1 MGRRGRPLWPSINE
15 SRRVALHEIFLGG
28 LWVAAPCP
36 VFVDMAG
43 CYDPRPK
50 SWHLPPDVVKWLN
63 RNPVRS
69 LPGCCLKCGDR
80 DNPHDSV
87 LPYGAQPTW
96 PTPGRIACNLS
107 RWPHITTY
115 QRSTLGVNSLRSVD

>member
-1 MGRRGRPLWPSINE
+1 MGCRALPVLCRYGRL
-15 SRRVALHEIFLGG
+15 L
-28 LWVAAPCP
+28 
-36 VFVDMAG
+36 
-43 CYDPRPK
+43 RPEAEVLAFA
-50 SWHLPPDVVKWLN
+50 SYVVKRLN

-69 LPGCCLKCGDR
+69 LPGCCLECGDR
-80 DNPHDSV
+80 DNPHDPV

-115 QRSTLGVNSLRSVD
+115 QRSTLGVNSLRS